1 MKKLKIIFL
10 VVLVLGV
17 STAAGVFAA
26 IEYANV
32 KAIVQERQDQKDAET
47 RAKIEAKEAKEQAD
61 KDKALKRQE
70 AADRRNGTAEDPDQV
85 IRGLTADMLQTKMA
99 DGSTRYYYA
108 MPTED
113 GIFIQ
118 PSLTWSGSG
127 ATLYVT
133 VTHNGQRIMNF
144 EGVEIQTSKTNL
156 YKVMAEGAVRVTEQ
170 NGGIQESF
178 TQIADPT
185 AERALRLVGRNLS
198 GKLMMANMPNG
209 SNDDR
214 MIQGNEAQYIRN
226 MMDLYDIFNG
236 KKKTEDIGVNK

>member
-10 VVLVLGV
+10 VVLVLGA

-26 IEYANV
+26 IEYTNV
-32 KAIVQERQDQKDAET
+32 KAIVQERQDKKDAET
-47 RAKIEAKEAKEQAD
+47 KAKIEAKEAKEQAE

-70 AADRRNGTAEDPDQV
+70 AKDRRNGTAEEPDQV
-85 IRGLTADMLQTKMA
+85 MRGLTAEMQQTKMA
-99 DGSTRYYYA
+99 DGSMRYYYPI
-108 MPTED
+108 PTED
-113 GIFIQ
+113 GVFIQ
-118 PSLTWSGSG
+118 PSVIRTSTG

-156 YKVMAEGAVRVTEQ
+156 YKVMAEGAVRVSER

-214 MIQGNEAQYIRN
+214 MFQGDEAQRIRN
-226 MMDLYDIFNG
+226 MMDLYDIFTR

>member
-47 RAKIEAKEAKEQAD
+47 RAKIEAREAKEQAD
-61 KDKALKRQE
+61 KDKALKRQQ

-85 IRGLTADMLQTKMA
+85 MRGLTAEMLQTKMA

-108 MPTED
+108 MPTE
-113 GIFIQ
+113 GGVFIQ
-118 PSLTWSGSG
+118 PSLMRSASG

-133 VTHNGQRIMNF
+133 VTHNGQRVMNF
-144 EGVEIQTSKTNL
+144 EGVEIQTSKTDL
-156 YKVMAEGAVRVTEQ
+156 YKVMAEGAVQVSER
-170 NGGIQESF
+170 NDGIQESF
-178 TQIADPT
+178 TQMADPT
-185 AERALRLVGRNLS
+185 AERALRLVGQNLS
-198 GKLMMANMPNG
+198 GKIMMANMPEG

-214 MIQGNEAQYIRN
+214 MFQADEAQRIRN
-226 MMDLYDIFNG
+226 MMDLYDLFTG
-236 KKKTEDIGVNK
+236 KKKEEDIGVNK